1 MINRNYTK
9 LEGQLVDWI
18 RERVEEAG
26 CRGTVVG
33 LSGGIDSAVT
43 AVLCQQAFPEN
54 NLGLILPCYSNHQD
68 AEDAKKLVDEFEINY
83 QVFDLAATF
92 DQLLTTV
99 EGGQEVTKDMAVAN
113 IKPRLRMTT
122 LYYYASKRNSL
133 VVGTDNR
140 SELKI
145 GYFTKHGD
153 GGVDIAPL
161 GNLVKLEVRELAKE
175 LGVPKEIISKPPSAG
190 LWSGQTDE
198 EELGISYQKLDN
210 YILTGEAEPKVKEK
224 VERLASQNAHKL
236 QAPPIPKF

>member
-1 MINRNYTK
+1 MLDRDYTK
-9 LEGQLVDWI
+9 LTNQLVDWI
-18 RERVEEAG
+18 RNRVEQAG
-26 CRGTVVG
+26 CQGTVVG

-43 AVLCQQAFPEN
+43 AVLCQQAFPEH
-54 NLGLILPCYSNHQD
+54 NLGLILPCYSDAQD
-68 AEDAKKLVDEFEINY
+68 AQDAKRLADEFKVDY
-83 QVFDLAATF
+83 QVIDLATTF
-92 DQLLTTV
+92 DQLLMAI
-99 EGGQEVTKDMAVAN
+99 EGEKELVKDMSVAN

-161 GNLVKLEVRELAKE
+161 GNLVKLEVKELAKE
-175 LGVPKEIISKPPSAG
+175 LGIPKQIITKPPSAG

-198 EELGISYQKLDN
+198 DELGITYQQLDN
-210 YILTGEAEPKVKEK
+210 YILTGEADPEVKKK
-224 VERLASQNAHKL
+224 VERLDSQNKHKL

>member
-26 CRGTVVG
+26 CQGTVVG

-54 NLGLILPCYSNHQD
+54 NLGLILPCYSDPQD
-68 AEDAKKLVDEFEINY
+68 AEDAKKLAGEFEINY

-99 EGGQEVTKDMAVAN
+99 EGEQEVTKDMAVAN

-198 EELGISYQKLDN
+198 EELGISYEQLDN
-210 YILTGEAEPKVKEK
+210 YILTGEAEAEVKEK
-224 VERLASQNAHKL
+224 VERLAVQNKHKL